1 MIERPFTQNY
11 AHPLI
16 LAVVAVIILIIVVAS
31 IKKWGIKSL
40 VYWLI
45 AGLIAYLLISNA
57 ILG

>member
-1 MIERPFTQNY
+1 LIERPFTQNY

-45 AGLIAYLLISNA
+45 AGLIAYLLT
-57 ILG
+57 